1 MRVRSDP
8 EADAVY
14 IRLDETPIAES
25 PEVAPGVVL
34 DYDGEGRV
42 VGIEL
47 LGVAARLPTAQ
58 LKAMDFEIID
68 PTSSH

>member
-1 MRVRSDP
+1 VKVRSDP

-14 IRLDETPIAES
+14 IRLDESAIVES
-25 PEVAPGVVL
+25 SEVAPGVVL

-47 LGVAARLPTAQ
+47 LQVTARLPTAR
-58 LKAMDFEIID
+58 LRAIDVEIAE
-68 PTSSH
+68 

>member
-14 IRLDETPIAES
+14 IRLDETPVADS
-25 PEVAPGVVL
+25 SEVAPGVVL
-34 DYDGEGRV
+34 DYDGHGRI

-58 LKAMDFEIID
+58 LRAMDFEIVD
-68 PTSSH
+68 PRPSG

>member
-1 MRVRSDP
+1 VKVRSDL

-25 PEVAPGVVL
+25 SEVAPGVVL
-34 DYDGEGRV
+34 DYDGQGRV

-47 LGVAARLPTAQ
+47 LGVAARLPTVQ
-58 LKAMDFEIID
+58 LRAMDFEIVD
-68 PTSSH
+68 PQSTR